1 MAKREVEEADFLAS
15 QELVKLFADMLN
27 NPDARKHVLTGK
39 KIVRPNESIPEFD
52 AAAPLRK
59 EIDDLRKVMADDK
72 KAREDAIAKADTD
85 RKNAELHANWNKQKQ
100 GLRDAGWL
108 AEGIEKVEKLA
119 FDRGIPDLDAAAAL
133 YEKLNPPAAPSEPV
147 GRGFWENFGAPTD
160 EDGDMKKLL
169 DSRGQSE
176 GLLNKMIG
184 DALREVRGGQ
194 RRN

>member
-1 MAKREVEEADFLAS
+1 MAKREVEETDFLAS

-39 KIVRPNESIPEFD
+39 KIVRPHESIPEFD
-52 AAAPLRK
+52 AAAPLARRLDELNK
-59 EIDDLRKVMADDK
+59 KIDDAE
-72 KAREDAIAKADTD
+72 KARNEAIAKAAEEKKT
-85 RKNAELHANWNKQKQ
+85 AELHANWDKQKQ
-100 GLRDAGWL
+100 ALREAGWL
-108 AEGIEKVEKLA
+108 AEGIDKVEKLA

-133 YEKLNPPAAPSEPV
+133 YEKLNPPTAPHEPV
-147 GRGFWENFGAPTD
+147 GRGFWESFGTPTE

-184 DALREVRGGQ
+184 DALREVRGQ
-194 RRN
+194 RH